1 MIQINSRSRRKKG
14 QALAEMAVMAPF
26 LVICIMGMLDLGRAF
41 YYQIAITNAV
51 REGARYAAQPF
62 YYGLNPSCATIPP
75 AASPGANCPAPGDQA
90 IRDRV
95 RQELAGTNITMP
107 DANIT
112 VNPDQAGRVTNLN
125 GATLTSQYEVDVSA
139 TYQFSFI
146 TPIIGDL
153 IGNPLTLKSSA
164 SMRTE
169 Y

>member
-1 MIQINSRSRRKKG
+1 MIQINPGSRRKKG

-51 REGARYAAQPF
+51 REGARYAAQPH

-75 AASPGANCPAPGDQA
+75 APDPGTNCPAPGDQV

-107 DANIT
+107 DTNIQ
-112 VNPDQAGRVTNLN
+112 VNPDQASRAADYTDG
-125 GATLTSQYEVDVSA
+125 GAPQYEVKVTA

>member
-62 YYGLNPSCATIPP
+62 YYGLNPICSTIPP
-75 AASPGANCPAPGDQA
+75 APDPGANCPAPGDQA
-90 IRDRV
+90 IKDRV
-95 RQELAGTNITMP
+95 LQELAG
-107 DANIT
+107 ANIT
-112 VNPDQAGRVTNLN
+112 LPPANILVNPDQGSRSANYTNG
-125 GATLTSQYEVDVSA
+125 GASSYEVKVSA

>member
-1 MIQINSRSRRKKG
+1 
-14 QALAEMAVMAPF
+14 MAVMAPF

-75 AASPGANCPAPGDQA
+75 APDPGANCPAPGDQVV
-90 IRDRV
+90 RDRV
-95 RQELAGTNITMP
+95 RQELNGTNISMA
-107 DANIT
+107 DANIQ
-112 VNPDQAGRVTNLN
+112 VSPDQAARVTNYN
-125 GATLTSQYEVDVSA
+125 GATPTSQYPLTVSA
-139 TYQFSFI
+139 SYQFSFI

-164 SMRTE
+164 TMRTE

>member
-1 MIQINSRSRRKKG
+1 MSQIKSRSRRKKG

-51 REGARYAAQPF
+51 REGARYAAQPH
-62 YYGLNPSCATIPP
+62 YYGLNPICATIPP
-75 AASPGANCPAPGDQA
+75 APDPGANCPAPGDQA

-107 DANIT
+107 DANIQ
-112 VNPDQAGRVTNLN
+112 VNPDQAGRVTNLI
-125 GATLTSQYEVDVSA
+125 GATPTSQYEVDVTA